1 MTTER
6 SGGGDP
12 KRSIEL
18 LWGLQDRPRRGP
30 KPRFTVD
37 QIAQAAIRLADREG
51 LAALSMRRVAD
62 QLGVTAMSLY
72 TYVPGKAE
80 LLDLMIDTVY
90 REMAVTDP
98 ADGSW
103 RARLTAIARDNRILY
118 EQHPWVADV
127 STGRPPLGPGMMA
140 KYERELQALEGLGLD
155 DVEMDAALTFLL
167 GFVQTC
173 ARAAADARAAEHER
187 AMSDQQW
194 WEANEPLLT
203 KVLDATKYP
212 TAARVGAAAGAAHGA
227 AYSPAHAYEF
237 GLDRILDS
245 LGVLIDARSG

>member
-1 MTTER
+1 MTTEHT
-6 SGGGDP
+6 GGGDP

-30 KPRFTVD
+30 KPRFTVA
-37 QIAQAAIRLADREG
+37 QIAQAAIDLADREG
-51 LAALSMRRVAD
+51 LTALSMRRVAD

-72 TYVPGKAE
+72 TYVPSKAE
-80 LLDLMIDTVY
+80 LLDLMLDTAY
-90 REMAVTDP
+90 REMVRTEP
-98 ADGSW
+98 ADDSW
-103 RARLTAIARDNRILY
+103 RARLTAIADDNRILY
-118 EQHPWVADV
+118 ERHPWLADI
-127 STGRPPLGPGMMA
+127 STGRPPLGPGVMA
-140 KYERELQALEGLGLD
+140 KYEHELRALDGLGLD

-194 WEANEPLLT
+194 WESNAPLLE
-203 KVLDATKYP
+203 KVFDTTKYP
-212 TAARVGAAAGAAHGA
+212 TAARVGAAAGEAHGA
-227 AYSPAHAYEF
+227 AYSPTHAYDF

-245 LGVLIDARSG
+245 LAVLIEARTG